1 MAVIDEL
8 VTLLGLEVDPKAK
21 GEASAFGKILGGI
34 VTAAAAAGA
43 ALAAAATAVG
53 AYAAMQAEAIDR
65 SAKMAE
71 AFGINFQA
79 FQELEY
85 AAQQSGAEVEEFR
98 MDLENLSKTLDDND
112 ALKEMGINARD
123 ATGQLRST
131 DEVLMD
137 IATKFEA
144 LSKGEQNKFTDQLGL
159 SPSALKLL
167 QQGGKGLQGLRDQ
180 AKALGIVLDDNAKN
194 KAAKFQSSLL
204 NARSVVDG
212 LGKSISVGLLPA
224 MSESLDAFT
233 GWIGKNREFISSAV
247 TQVVEGVA
255 KGFEMFA
262 DAVSYLYQQF
272 IKLTGPL
279 DSILGPL
286 DATQAIAIA
295 VAIAF
300 GALAVAVIAAT
311 WPFIAAAVAIAG
323 VVLVLDDLYS
333 AFTGG
338 DSIIGGWVNQF
349 AEAFPAITA
358 GFMSLASAAGESA
371 AAIADDFLSGITAVI
386 GFFADLATAII
397 DSITSTMG
405 AIEQIVAGANPF
417 DVLPE
422 MFKEQLDIVLG
433 FAGKYADKIVGM
445 FSGLFGDE
453 PQDVGSGS
461 TGTPGAPGSDGAQ
474 GNPGA
479 PGADGSQGSNG
490 APGRSTPAET
500 APSSAPMS
508 PQTMKGGGSSTQNN
522 TNTFNINGAGDPAA
536 VANEVVKK
544 GGLGQAL
551 QQSSPGLTGPVVG

>member
-1 MAVIDEL
+1 MSVVDEL
-8 VTLLGLEVDPKAK
+8 VTLLGLEVDPKAQ
-21 GEASAFGKILGGI
+21 GEASAFGKILGGV

-53 AYAAMQAEAIDR
+53 AYAATQAEAIDK

-71 AFGINFQA
+71 AFGINFQS

-112 ALKEMGINARD
+112 ALKELGVSAKD
-123 ATGQLRST
+123 ATGKLRST
-131 DEVLMD
+131 DEVMMD
-137 IATKFEA
+137 IAEKFET
-144 LSKGEQNKFTDQLGL
+144 LSKGEQNQFTDKLGL
-159 SPSALKLL
+159 SPSALKVL

-224 MSESLDAFT
+224 MSDSLDAFT
-233 GWIGKNREFISSAV
+233 GWISKNREFIGSAV

-255 KGFEMFA
+255 KGFEMFG
-262 DAVSYLYQQF
+262 DAVSYVWEQVT
-272 IKLTGPL
+272 KLTGPL

-286 DATQAIAIA
+286 DATQAIAITVA
-295 VAIAF
+295 VAM

-311 WPFIAAAVAIAG
+311 WPFILAAAAIAG

-349 AEAFPAITA
+349 AEAFPAITE
-358 GFMSLASAAGESA
+358 GFKSLAGTAGESA
-371 AAIADDFLSGITAVI
+371 SAIAQGMITAFKQILAFVI
-386 GFFADLATAII
+386 DVFTVII
-397 DSITSTMG
+397 DTVKSTFT

-417 DVLPE
+417 TVLPD
-422 MFKEQLDIVLG
+422 MFKEQLDIILN
-433 FAGKYADKIVGM
+433 FAGKYAGKLADM

-453 PQDVGSGS
+453 PAPAGGTSPGSATEAGA
-461 TGTPGAPGSDGAQ
+461 GAPGGS
-474 GNPGA
+474 A
-479 PGADGSQGSNG
+479 P
-490 APGRSTPAET
+490 STI
-500 APSSAPMS
+500 PSSAPMS
-508 PQTMKGGGSSTQNN
+508 PASMKGGGTSSIKQE
-522 TNTFNINGAGDPAA
+522 NTFNINGAGDPAA

-544 GGLGQAL
+544 GGLGQTL
-551 QQSSPGLTGPVVG
+551 QQSSPGLTGPVVQ

>member
-1 MAVIDEL
+1 MSVVDEL
-8 VTLLGLEVDPKAK
+8 VTLLGLEVDPKAQ
-21 GEASAFGKILGGI
+21 GEASAFGKILGGV

-53 AYAAMQAEAIDR
+53 AYAATQAEAIDK
-65 SAKMAE
+65 SAKMAD

-112 ALKEMGINARD
+112 ALKEMGINAKD
-123 ATGQLRST
+123 ATGKLRST
-131 DEVLMD
+131 DEVLQD
-137 IATKFEA
+137 IAVKFET
-144 LSKGEQNKFTDQLGL
+144 LSKGEQNQFTDKLGL

-224 MSESLDAFT
+224 MSDSLDAFT
-233 GWIGKNREFISSAV
+233 GWISKNREFIGSAV

-255 KGFEMFA
+255 KGFDMFA
-262 DAVSYLYQQF
+262 DVLGYLYDQVV
-272 IKLTGPL
+272 KLIGPL
-279 DSILGPL
+279 DSVIGPL

-295 VAIAF
+295 VALAF
-300 GALAVAVIAAT
+300 GALAVAVVAAT
-311 WPFIAAAVAIAG
+311 WPFILAAAAIAG

-349 AEAFPAITA
+349 AEAFPTITE
-358 GFMSLASAAGESA
+358 GFKSLAGAAGDSA
-371 AAIADDFLSGITAVI
+371 SAIAQGMIAAFKQILAFVI
-386 GFFADLATAII
+386 DVFTVII
-397 DSITSTMG
+397 DTVKSTFT

-417 DVLPE
+417 TVLPD
-422 MFKEQLDIVLG
+422 MFKEQLDIILN
-433 FAGKYADKIVGM
+433 FAGKYASKIADM
-445 FSGLFGDE
+445 FTGLFGDE
-453 PQDVGSGS
+453 PAEAGV
-461 TGTPGAPGSDGAQ
+461 GAPGSAGADGA
-474 GNPGA
+474 PGA
-479 PGADGSQGSNG
+479 PGANG
-490 APGRSTPAET
+490 APSRSAPAT

-508 PQTMKGGGSSTQNN
+508 PGAMKGGGSATQNN

-544 GGLGQAL
+544 GGLGQTL
-551 QQSSPGLTGPVVG
+551 QQSSPGLTGPVVQ